1 MTLLI
6 LVCLV
11 PAFEFFNFAVKES
24 PVLIAVPALVL
35 TLVIQCV
42 SWTLLLR
49 LVQAAALFLKRG
61 GVVAYEPLYHTFIQI
76 TFEAKR
82 WAQWSML
89 YGTPFFKTFLQCM
102 GSNVKG
108 DLFYNG
114 SGLHDFHALVFE
126 DKTIVDGCQV
136 TGHYQVGNTLTIGT
150 STAAGLLHPGCLTVA
165 NARLKSKIEHG
176 PNTAFFQHEMKE
188 DQEDETEIFLF

>member
-61 GVVAYEPLYHTFIQI
+61 GVVAYEPLYHTFIQN
-76 TFEAKR
+76 T
-82 WAQWSML
+82 
-89 YGTPFFKTFLQCM
+89 FKTLLQFM

-108 DLFYNG
+108 GLFYNG

-150 STAAGLLHPGCLTVA
+150 STAAGLLHPGCVTVA
-165 NARLKSKIEHG
+165 NARLKSNIEHG

-188 DQEDETEIFLF
+188 DETEIVF